1 MKQKE
6 VNVSNWDAEYK
17 NKSYFSQLVEL
28 DLSRNDIPKIP
39 DNIKMLALLET
50 VDFSANPLTRIPEN
64 MCALT
69 VSTKLIW
76 ILNNN
81 SFYK

>member
-1 MKQKE
+1 M
-6 VNVSNWDAEYK
+6 
-17 NKSYFSQLVEL
+17 EL
-28 DLSRNDIPKIP
+28 DLSRNDIPRIP

-69 VSTKLIW
+69 VSVNLENALKFRTFRRIVC
-76 ILNNN
+76 ISRDFHH
-81 SFYK
+81 SFHA